1 MLLSKFELFLN
12 IFTLFAYLF
21 ISPLVFGEFTYTN
34 NKLKC
39 IIICKLNFAMNYMFI
54 FVFGIFN
61 RRENK
66 IVLSIWIS
74 NAP

>member
-1 MLLSKFELFLN
+1 MLLSKFELFW
-12 IFTLFAYLF
+12 IFLHYLPTY
-21 ISPLVFGEFTYTN
+21 SLVFGEFTFTN

-39 IIICKLNFAMNYMFI
+39 IIICKLNFARNYMFI

-61 RRENK
+61 RRGNQ